1 MAKLFH
7 NPETSSETVIRDA
20 ENPHEPNIAKFI
32 AMPIAPP
39 PGTVLDTAVLDSV
52 ATTACR

>member
-1 MAKLFH
+1 M
-7 NPETSSETVIRDA
+7 IRDA

-52 ATTACR
+52 ATAACG